1 MHIVDIVRCS
11 MFIIMFIYG
20 VRRRRVW
27 NGSFFS
33 RYQSPAVSNA
43 SAGCPEVKVEVVLGR
58 ERVE

>member
-1 MHIVDIVRCS
+1 
-11 MFIIMFIYG
+11 MFIYG

-27 NGSFFS
+27 NRSFFS